1 MRKKQLLTLHIKYGE
16 LSNSINVGDFKKG
29 LVFGEP
35 GGMAVECLLFCF
47 VGFFYLPGILFI
59 GLAALAPNFVY
70 VQKSLI
76 DVIESVFL
84 SSALSIETLRGASP
98 PRHRC

>member
-35 GGMAVECLLFCF
+35 GGMAVECLFVLFCWLF
-47 VGFFYLPGILFI
+47 LLAWDLIYWTGSVGPEFCLCSK
-59 GLAALAPNFVY
+59 VT
-70 VQKSLI
+70 
-76 DVIESVFL
+76 D
-84 SSALSIETLRGASP
+84 
-98 PRHRC
+98 RCD